1 VDLRRLSALLLLVGC
16 GGGPE
21 PRPGDPVLVRA
32 AEDIFARRCATCHGE
47 RGRGDGPAGRGLF
60 PPPRDFTDAAWQAS
74 VDDARL
80 RRVIVEGGA
89 SVGLSS
95 HMLANA
101 DLADSPVL
109 VGEIVKIVRGLSA
122 RTGAPVTSSARSP

>member
-1 VDLRRLSALLLLVGC
+1 VDLRRLSALVLAVGC

-21 PRPGDPVLVRA
+21 PRAGDPELVRA
-32 AEDIFARRCATCHGE
+32 AQDIF
-47 RGRGDGPAGRGLF
+47 GRGDGPAGRGLF
-60 PPPRDFTDAAWQAS
+60 PPPRDFTDPAWQAS

-95 HMLANA
+95 HMLPNT

-109 VGEIVKIVRGLSA
+109 VGEIVAIVRSLSSG
-122 RTGAPVTSSARSP
+122 TGAPVTSSRAP